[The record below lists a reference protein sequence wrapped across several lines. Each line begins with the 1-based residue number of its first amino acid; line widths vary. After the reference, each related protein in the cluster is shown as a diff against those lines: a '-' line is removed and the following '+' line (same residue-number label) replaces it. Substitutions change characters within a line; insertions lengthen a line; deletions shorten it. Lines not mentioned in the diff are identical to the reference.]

1 MFRKLRLQRFQPA
14 WRLTVPRSPWL
25 LILVVP
31 LAMYAWYVAGNDG
44 NSKTEALR
52 RGDELTKKNRPLQ
65 AAAAYQI
72 AAERDPNDG
81 EVLVKLAK
89 AYEAGGKWSDAAR
102 EGVRAADLLPGNLEV
117 QSLAVT
123 RLNRIRKFFEARAR
137 SSRLLESHPDDPDL
151 LVGWANSTSR
161 LPDTSWALYT
171 FPDRVVSAD
180 GFDKVRRSL
189 RREIPESDDAEA
201 GAAVRKARRLAPDSW
216 QIQLALVN
224 FLWATGRPDEAEPM
238 LKDLADRNTGHVVV
252 SYALASFY
260 RWRGMD
266 ADAETYMKSAAAS
279 VQSGRNARFALA
291 EMYIKSNRNEEAL
304 AILVA
309 MPATDDESGKASLL
323 AAGIE
328 FQLSLYP
335 AALQRVERLLERF
348 PHNQAAGLLKAQLLF
363 AVGRVDESLKFAR
376 EAVTASPRSG
386 EAHAALGQALLATG
400 DLTRAFEEYTEAARL
415 SPAAAKPQWQLA
427 RLSLDLG
434 RDKAA
439 LVYARNAVREFP
451 GDRDAGVMLV
461 EALIRNRDLSAAEFA
476 LRPLQ
481 SSFPGS
487 PGVLVQTGALQAAR
501 GEARAARASFVK
513 ALEIEPH
520 QLPALSGLVALDLQE
535 RATASARQSVEAAL
549 AAHPDDSKYL
559 LLAARVYTVDN
570 DAVRAEAVLRR
581 VVAVDPF
588 NVEGARALSD
598 CLGAQRREPEARQV
612 LDQLVA
618 RLPNSTAA
626 QTVLAMQQERS
637 GDVAGARARY
647 EQIVLQDRR
656 AGIASQR
663 LAALYLNR
671 RENLDKALN
680 LAAVALREFD
690 GDPAVSDLMGWIYVQ
705 KGLSVNA
712 LPHLEDA
719 VRASPTNA
727 IYRYHLG
734 AAHLRAGNRDK
745 ARAEL
750 TRALEIDPSLEE
762 ARAALAQVRP

>member
-31 LAMYAWYVAGNDG
+31 LAMYVWYVAGNDG

-72 AAERDPNDG
+72 AAEQDPNDG

-89 AYEAGGKWSDAAR
+89 AYEAAGKWSDAAR

-238 LKDLADRNTGHVVV
+238 LKDLADRNTSHVAV

-266 ADAETYMKSAAAS
+266 ADAETYMKRAAAS
-279 VQSGRNARFALA
+279 VQNGRNARFALA

-335 AALQRVERLLERF
+335 SALQRVERLLERF

-376 EAVTASPRSG
+376 DAVTASPRSG

-439 LVYARNAVREFP
+439 LVYARNAAREFP

-513 ALEIEPH
+513 ALEIAAASTAGAVGARRARSARARNGERPSVGRGGVGGPSRRF
-520 QLPALSGLVALDLQE
+520 QVSAPGRAGLYGRQRRGPSRSRPQASGGRRSIQRRGRASLVRLSRRPAPRTGSP
-535 RATASARQSVEAAL
+535 ASAGPTGRTAAQL
-549 AAHPDDSKYL
+549 HGGADRARHAAG
-559 LLAARVYTVDN
+559 T
-570 DAVRAEAVLRR
+570 ERR
-581 VVAVDPF
+581 C
-588 NVEGARALSD
+588 GRRARALRANRSA
-598 CLGAQRREPEARQV
+598 GSARG
-612 LDQLVA
+612 
-618 RLPNSTAA
+618 S
-626 QTVLAMQQERS
+626 
-637 GDVAGARARY
+637 
-647 EQIVLQDRR
+647 
-656 AGIASQR
+656 R
-663 LAALYLNR
+663 LAA
-671 RENLDKALN
+671 A
-680 LAAVALREFD
+680 
-690 GDPAVSDLMGWIYVQ
+690 GGS
-705 KGLSVNA
+705 LSE
-712 LPHLEDA
+712 PQ
-719 VRASPTNA
+719 
-727 IYRYHLG
+727 G
-734 AAHLRAGNRDK
+734 
-745 ARAEL
+745 
-750 TRALEIDPSLEE
+750 
-762 ARAALAQVRP
+762 